1 MMAIKGL
8 APKSLVNLSQGVKSY
23 AQELGFDAVGIT
35 DASSFPNARAAIYER
50 IAQGLLEGM
59 PWFTAPERVESACD
73 PKKLLAGARSVI
85 SLAVSYY
92 TREPASPAEDNALG
106 GRVARYAWGDDYH
119 NVIKDKLRLFG
130 KRLLNLGASRE
141 GVRVFVDTGPMVD
154 RAAAQ
159 RSGVG
164 WYGKNTN
171 IIVPGI
177 GSWVFLA
184 QVVTDLELDGNE
196 PLRKSCGTCSLC
208 IASCPTGAIVA
219 PYVVDSTRCIS
230 YLTIECRGAISRHLR
245 PLMGGWVFGC
255 DICQEVC
262 PVNHRTLETDEGA
275 FQSRGYEQARPDLLE
290 LLELNEEDCQR
301 RFKNSAIKRA
311 KRVGLQR
318 NACIA
323 LGNLGDPR
331 AVPALSRALA
341 HLEPLVRGHAAW
353 ALGQIGGEQS
363 RCALVQAQKVETDA
377 SVLEEI
383 GYALSGE

>member
-1 MMAIKGL
+1 MVVKGL
-8 APKSLVNLSQGVKSY
+8 APSQDVKSY
-23 AQELGFDAVGIT
+23 AQQLGFDAVGIT
-35 DASSFPNARAAIYER
+35 DASSFPHTRAAIYER

-92 TREPASPAEDNALG
+92 TREPASPAEDNALR
-106 GRVARYAWGDDYH
+106 GRVARYALGDDYH

-130 KRLLNLGASRE
+130 ERLLSLGASRE
-141 GVRVFVDTGPMVD
+141 GIRVFVDTGPMVD

-196 PLRKSCGTCSLC
+196 PLRRNCGTCSLC

-262 PVNHRTLETDEGA
+262 PVNHRALETDESA
-275 FQSRGYEQARPDLLE
+275 FQPRGYEQARPDLLE
-290 LLELNEEDCQR
+290 LLELSEEDYQR

-311 KRVGLQR
+311 RRVGLQR

-363 RCALVQAQKVETDA
+363 HRALIQAQKAETNAD
-377 SVLEEI
+377 VLKEI
-383 GYALSGE
+383 SHALSGE